1 MTNADALVQV
11 WGGDTS
17 ILTLA
22 EECGVDL
29 DAPFQ
34 RCPETPAHT
43 TTED

>member
-1 MTNADALVQV
+1 MTNAEALIQI

-17 ILTLA
+17 ITAFA

-29 DAPFQ
+29 DAPFPY
-34 RCPETPAHT
+34 CPEPLTHT

>member
-1 MTNADALVQV
+1 MDNAEALIQI

-17 ILTLA
+17 ITTFA

-34 RCPETPAHT
+34 CCPGCPAQT

>member
-1 MTNADALVQV
+1 MTNAEALIQI

-17 ILTLA
+17 ITAFA

-29 DAPFQ
+29 DAAFPDS
-34 RCPETPAHT
+34 PATCT